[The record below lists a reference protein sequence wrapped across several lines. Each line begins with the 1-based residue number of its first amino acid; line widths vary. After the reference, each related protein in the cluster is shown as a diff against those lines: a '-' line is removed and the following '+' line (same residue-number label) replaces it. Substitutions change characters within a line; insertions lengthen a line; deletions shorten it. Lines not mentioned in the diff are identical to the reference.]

1 MFDRVGRE
9 EDDWMTTV
17 EGYRKAA
24 SEQKTLRGRLSCN
37 LRMLWHMPSQP
48 VEISI
53 GLGLVAI
60 GALLLVP
67 GDSFYITTP
76 GWGLMRDFLPETI
89 SGAMMLLVGMGK
101 VLSAVFGLTRTR
113 HLFSTLAVAL
123 LSVVTVSF
131 LSSSFFSIWP
141 FPAVMGLSSAWA
153 VIRQGRPW

>member
-1 MFDRVGRE
+1 
-9 EDDWMTTV
+9 MTTV
-17 EGYRKAA
+17 ENYRKAA
-24 SEQKTLRGRLSCN
+24 SEQRTIHGRLSCN

-53 GLGLVAI
+53 GAGMLLIGLLFMI
-60 GALLLVP
+60 P
-67 GDSFYITTP
+67 GDSFYVVTP
-76 GWGLMRDFLPETI
+76 GWSLMRDFLPEAVT
-89 SGAMMLLVGMGK
+89 GAMMFVVGAGK
-101 VLSAVFGLTRTR
+101 VLGAALGLTRTR